1 MENKE
6 LHIAVY
12 NIEQENIAKEEEE
25 RDGVKNKLENKLIED
40 FLNQQKADDS
50 ILDDTPFDVENDNM
64 QILLDAA

>member
-6 LHIAVY
+6 LRIAVY

-25 RDGVKNKLENKLIED
+25 KDRVKNKLENKLIED

-50 ILDDTPFDVENDNM
+50 ILDDTPFDIENDNM

>member
-25 RDGVKNKLENKLIED
+25 RDRVKNKLENKLIED

-50 ILDDTPFDVENDNM
+50 ILDDTPFDIENDNM

>member
-25 RDGVKNKLENKLIED
+25 KDRVKNKLENKLIED

-50 ILDDTPFDVENDNM
+50 ILDDTPFDIENDNM

>member
-6 LHIAVY
+6 LRIAVY
-12 NIEQENIAKEEEE
+12 NIEQENIAKKEEEKD
-25 RDGVKNKLENKLIED
+25 RVKNKLENKLIED

-50 ILDDTPFDVENDNM
+50 ILDDTPFDIENDNM